1 MFSLSSTEKVFS
13 EAIVQYLSEYSKVLV
28 AFSGGC
34 DSLALLALCT
44 KVLGTKRT
52 IPVYV
57 NHNIRQKAELEREIL
72 LNKDNCKRLGLDLIV
87 RTLDPGQVRNLS
99 QVRKGGTEDAARI
112 LRYEVLEEERQKNN
126 CSFILTAHHKDDQI
140 ETVVMH
146 LRSGSPMTSLR
157 GISVFD
163 EKRHLLRPLLNLS
176 RKELE
181 DYLRNLNFTWSF
193 DSTNE
198 DESYRRNEV
207 RSTVIPQVK
216 KIWPD
221 FEKEV
226 INLQFQAKKASEKA
240 EPIEASDTSVGLK
253 ELRRRDLTG
262 RVLSLYAMWD
272 SVFENKDLPM
282 TLLDRVLDAVSE
294 EKDCSVGSN
303 LAVFHIYHGR
313 LYLEDPAQNKENEEF
328 FQVFGAHEKQTICL
342 PGNMKLSIGSESD
355 DPLSLRMNPAK
366 FSGQPKVR
374 FAKEGDF
381 IRLKDGKKMVL
392 RLLQDMKIPP
402 HLRTMVPVIE
412 DEKEVCA
419 VFGSVFGGKDRICV
433 KFRTSLAPNGFPL
446 YIVTKG

>member
-1 MFSLSSTEKVFS
+1 MFSLNSTEKVFS
-13 EAIVQYLSEYSKVLV
+13 EAIVQYLSEDSKVLV

-34 DSLALLALCT
+34 DSLALLVLCS
-44 KVLGTKRT
+44 KVLGNKRT
-52 IPVYV
+52 VPVYV
-57 NHNIRQKAELEREIL
+57 NHNIRQKAELEKEIA
-72 LNKDNCKRLGLDLIV
+72 LNKDNCERLGLDLIV
-87 RTLDPGQVRNLS
+87 RTLDPGQVENLS
-99 QVRKGGTEDAARI
+99 QTRKGGTEDAARI
-112 LRYEVLEEERQKNN
+112 LRYEVLEQERQKNN

-163 EKRHLLRPLLNLS
+163 EKRHLLRPLLGLS
-176 RKELE
+176 RNDLE
-181 DYLRNLNFTWSF
+181 DYLKSLGFTWSL

-216 KIWPD
+216 KLWPG
-221 FEKEV
+221 FEKQVLE
-226 INLQFQAKKASEKA
+226 LQNQARKAFEKA
-240 EPIEASDTSVGLK
+240 EQVDSDDNSIGLR
-253 ELRRRDLTG
+253 ELRKKDLTG

-272 SVFENKDLPM
+272 SIFENKDLPM
-282 TLLDRVLDAVSE
+282 TLLDRVLDAVAE
-294 EKDCSVGSN
+294 DKDCSVGSN

-313 LYLEDPAQNKENEEF
+313 LYLEDPSQNKVFEEF
-328 FQVFGAHEKQTICL
+328 SRAFDAREKQTVCL
-342 PGNMKLSIGSESD
+342 PGDIKLTVGSEGD
-355 DPLSLRMNPAK
+355 DPLLLRMNPAK
-366 FSGQPKVR
+366 FAGQTRIR
-374 FAKEGDF
+374 FAREGDS

-402 HLRTMVPVIE
+402 HLRLRVPVIE

-419 VFGSVFGGKDRICV
+419 VFGSLFGGKDRICV
-433 KFRTSLAPNGFPL
+433 KFRTSLAPNDFPL

>member
-1 MFSLSSTEKVFS
+1 MFSLNSTEKVFS
-13 EAIVQYLSEYSKVLV
+13 EAIVQYLSEDSKVLV

-34 DSLALLALCT
+34 DSLALLVLCS
-44 KVLGTKRT
+44 KVLGNQRT
-52 IPVYV
+52 VPVYV
-57 NHNIRQKAELEREIL
+57 NHNIRQKYELEKEIS
-72 LNKDNCKRLGLDLIV
+72 LNKDNCKKLGLDLIV
-87 RTLDPGQVRNLS
+87 RTLDPGQVRSLS

-126 CSFILTAHHKDDQI
+126 CRVILTAHHKDDQV

-157 GISVFD
+157 GISVYD
-163 EKRHLLRPLLNLS
+163 EKRNLLRPLLALS
-176 RKELE
+176 RQDLE
-181 DYLRNLNFTWSF
+181 NYLKSLGFKWSV

-216 KIWPD
+216 KLWPG

-226 INLQFQAKKASEKA
+226 IRLQTQAKDAFEKA
-240 EPIEASDTSVGLK
+240 EPVDANDNSIGLK
-253 ELRRRDLTG
+253 ELRNKDLTG

-272 SVFENKDLPM
+272 NVFENKDLPM
-282 TLLDRVLDAVSE
+282 TLLDRVLDALSE
-294 EKDCSVGSN
+294 GKDCSVGSN
-303 LAVFHIYHGR
+303 LAVFHIYHER
-313 LYLEDPAQNKENEEF
+313 LYLEDPAQNEEF
-328 FQVFGAHEKQTICL
+328 EEFSQVFDAHEKQTICL
-342 PGNMKLSIGSESD
+342 PGDMKLIIGSEGD
-355 DPLSLRMNPAK
+355 DPLVLRMNPDK
-366 FSGQPKVR
+366 FSGQTKVR
-374 FAKEGDF
+374 FVKEGDF

-412 DEKEVCA
+412 DEKEVCT

-433 KFRTSLAPNGFPL
+433 KFRTSLAPNDFPL